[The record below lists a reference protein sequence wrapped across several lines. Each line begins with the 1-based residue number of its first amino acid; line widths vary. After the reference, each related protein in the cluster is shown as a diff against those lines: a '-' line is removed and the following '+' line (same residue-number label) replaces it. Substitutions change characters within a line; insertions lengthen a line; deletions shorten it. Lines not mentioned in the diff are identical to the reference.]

1 MRKKVGQSLAAV
13 AVILTITSMTGAGA
27 DGGGRGDQHTCT
39 SSKSLEAMS
48 CFDKYEKD
56 GKVKKSINR
65 RVYGYEPKSDTSK
78 TQTETKPET
87 QEHEAP
93 ENFDEPVDLSDI
105 PF

>member
-48 CFDKYEKD
+48 CLDKYEKD
-56 GKVKKSINR
+56 GKEVYCVTATVHDHPDHE
-65 RVYGYEPKSDTSK
+65 RVGGVEIALSCDWEHAKQPNSK
-78 TQTETKPET
+78 
-87 QEHEAP
+87 
-93 ENFDEPVDLSDI
+93 
-105 PF
+105 